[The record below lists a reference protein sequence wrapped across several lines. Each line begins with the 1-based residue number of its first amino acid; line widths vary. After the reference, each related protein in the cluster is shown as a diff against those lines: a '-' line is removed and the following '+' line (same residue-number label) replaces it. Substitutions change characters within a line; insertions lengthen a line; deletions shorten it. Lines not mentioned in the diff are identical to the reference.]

1 MSEREPAPPAKPKH
15 PFLLWLR
22 NSFLT
27 GIVVTAPIGATVWV
41 VFTFVNWVDGR
52 VMPLFPPRYNPE
64 NYLPVDVP
72 GLGLIIAVVGLT
84 LLGAL
89 AANIFGR
96 TLLGFGERLLARVP
110 FVSNLYDALKQIFQT
125 VFSGAEKNFQDAVL
139 IEYPRKGL
147 WAIGFITANAKFE
160 LAERLGS
167 DTVAV
172 FVPTTP
178 NPTSGFL
185 LYEKRENLIDL
196 DMSVEETAKL
206 VISAGMVYPESVEMV
221 QRAEAA
227 KNAAK
232 SKKSSG
238 AEE

>member
-1 MSEREPAPPAKPKH
+1 MSKRDTVPPGKPKH

-52 VMPLFPPRYNPE
+52 VMPLFPPKYNPE
-64 NYLPVDVP
+64 NYLPIDVP

-125 VFSGAEKNFQDAVL
+125 VFSGADKNFQDAVM
-139 IEYPRKGL
+139 IEYPRKGM
-147 WAIGFITANAKFE
+147 WAIGFITANAQYE
-160 LAERLGS
+160 LAERLGK

-185 LYEKRENLIDL
+185 LYEKRDNLIDL
-196 DMSVEETAKL
+196 DMSVEEAAKL
-206 VISAGMVYPESVEMV
+206 VISAGLVYPESVELV
-221 QRAEAA
+221 QRAQKA
-227 KNAAK
+227 KKLAK
-232 SKKSSG
+232 DQKSAG
-238 AEE
+238 AEQ

>member
-1 MSEREPAPPAKPKH
+1 MSDRDQPPGKPKH

-52 VMPLFPPRYNPE
+52 VMPLFPPKYNPE
-64 NYLPVDVP
+64 NYLPIDVP
-72 GLGLIIAVVGLT
+72 GLGLIIAMVGLT

-96 TLLGFGERLLARVP
+96 TLLGLGERLLARVP
-110 FVSNLYDALKQIFQT
+110 FVSNLYDALKQIIKT
-125 VFSGAEKNFQDAVL
+125 VISGADKNFQDAVL
-139 IEYPRKGL
+139 IEYPRKNL
-147 WAIGFITANAKFE
+147 WAIGFVTADAQYE
-160 LAERLGS
+160 LAERLGG
-167 DTVAV
+167 DWVAV

-185 LYEKRENLIDL
+185 LYEKRENLINL

-206 VISAGMVYPESVEMV
+206 VISAGLVYPESEE
-221 QRAEAA
+221 RAKGA
-227 KNAAK
+227 KK
-232 SKKSSG
+232 PKKPTKG
-238 AEE
+238 ANSASTK